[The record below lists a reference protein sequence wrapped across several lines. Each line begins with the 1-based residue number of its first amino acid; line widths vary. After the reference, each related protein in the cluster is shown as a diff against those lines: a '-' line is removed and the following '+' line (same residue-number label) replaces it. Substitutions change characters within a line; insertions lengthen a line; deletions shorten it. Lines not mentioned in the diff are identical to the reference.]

1 MTPPEST
8 KPEAW
13 LSVSFD
19 ANQLGHQLCWTATEG
34 RANLLQ
40 TYGKFAGSL
49 LLPKG
54 QDLRVEVQGY
64 GDQTLQ
70 SFQVLSVCLV
80 TVPADDELPPSPFDG
95 QPTATLEMTDFPAC
109 ATIIYDPHIDRS
121 YGITASA
128 TPLTIRDVDGA
139 WQVSMILTAQIVDA
153 KGTRQRVFRFDP
165 ESQVGNGTR

>member
-1 MTPPEST
+1 MTTSEST

-19 ANQLGHQLCWTATEG
+19 AGQLGRQLCWTATEG
-34 RANLLQ
+34 RENLLQ
-40 TYGKFAGSL
+40 ITGKFAGSL

-54 QDLRVEVQGY
+54 HDLRVEVHGY
-64 GDQTLQ
+64 GDQTLK

-80 TVPADDELPPSPFDG
+80 TVPADDELPPSPFDD
-95 QPTATLEMTDFPAC
+95 QSTATVQMTDFPAC

-128 TPLTIRDVDGA
+128 TPLQIRDVNGA

-153 KGTRQRVFRFDP
+153 RGTRVRVFRFDP